1 MTSSARIP
9 AASASRYALTQR
21 PPTPTPDVSAR
32 KDLEDAGRLRDRKAF
47 VTQTDDVRAS
57 RKRKREE
64 DASLPPDPYSVVRE
78 QKSKQSRHALSLRR
92 ETPAPGYAAGE
103 GVGPDSPP
111 PQASVRTPEAP
122 TTSSGV
128 DLSTPDRPT
137 RQALSSTAL
146 STAPTL
152 DSDGDLSENTDL
164 LHGELVS
171 IYAGEDASADTGSHT
186 LLYEHAVYTENNET
200 LALSTDP
207 NHGVYADCIG
217 SGIVWAFSSQQAVGL
232 LAIRQEHIDQLD
244 TQLPQGLAQFMTAN
258 GSSQG
263 IRLQL
268 GYSPR
273 GYREELTEK
282 IREAG
287 VESTRTRLGL
297 VATMT
302 EASVIEAAVT
312 QDAGRWRDRLSA
324 LASTWGAEPAIIEIP
339 HEAIHISRD
348 GIDLFESEPYA
359 QLPDDLDVLTS

>member
-1 MTSSARIP
+1 MTSSTRIP
-9 AASASRYALTQR
+9 AASASRYTPAQR
-21 PPTPTPDVSAR
+21 PPTPTPDVSTL
-32 KDLEDAGRLRDRKAF
+32 KELEDASPLRDRKVI
-47 VTQTDDVRAS
+47 VTQTDDRLVS

-78 QKSKQSRHALSLRR
+78 QKSKQSRQALSLTS
-92 ETPAPGYAAGE
+92 ESPAPWHAAGE
-103 GVGPDSPP
+103 GAAPDSPTP
-111 PQASVRTPEAP
+111 AAPVRTPEAP

-137 RQALSSTAL
+137 RQALTSTAL
-146 STAPTL
+146 RTAPTL
-152 DSDGDLSENTDL
+152 ESDGDLSEHTDL

-171 IYAGEDASADTGSHT
+171 IYAGEDASADTRAPT

-217 SGIVWAFSSQQAVGL
+217 NGIVWAFSSQRAVGL
-232 LAIRQEHIDQLD
+232 LAVRQEHIDQIE
-244 TQLPQGLAQFMTAN
+244 THYPQALAEFMTAH

-263 IRLQL
+263 IRVQL

-273 GYREELTEK
+273 GYREELTEQ
-282 IREAG
+282 IRKAG

-297 VATMT
+297 AASLD
-302 EASVIEAAVT
+302 EAAVIEAAVT

-324 LASTWGAEPAIIEIP
+324 LASSWGAEPAIIEIP

-359 QLPDDLDVLTS
+359 QLPEDLD

>member
-21 PPTPTPDVSAR
+21 PPTPTPDISTR
-32 KDLEDAGRLRDRKAF
+32 KELEDASPLRDRKAI
-47 VTQTDDVRAS
+47 VTQTEDLLVS

-64 DASLPPDPYSVVRE
+64 DACLPPDPYNVLRE
-78 QKSKQSRHALSLRR
+78 QKSKQSRHALSLPS
-92 ETPAPGYAAGE
+92 ESLAPWHTAGE
-103 GVGPDSPP
+103 GAAPDSPTP
-111 PQASVRTPEAP
+111 EASVRTPEAP

-128 DLSTPDRPT
+128 CLSTPDRPT
-137 RQALSSTAL
+137 RQALTSTAL

-152 DSDGDLSENTDL
+152 ESDGDLSEHTDL

-171 IYAGEDASADTGSHT
+171 IYAGEDTSADTGAPT
-186 LLYEHAVYTENNET
+186 RLYEHAVYTENNET

-217 SGIVWAFSSQQAVGL
+217 SGIVWVFSSQQTVGL
-232 LAIRQEHIDQLD
+232 LAVRQEHIDQID
-244 TQLPQGLAQFMTAN
+244 THYPQALAEFMTAHR
-258 GSSQG
+258 SSQG
-263 IRLQL
+263 ISVQL

-273 GYREELTEK
+273 GYREELTEQTHA
-282 IREAG
+282 AG
-287 VESTRTRLGL
+287 IESARTRLGL
-297 VATMT
+297 AASLDEVA
-302 EASVIEAAVT
+302 VIEAAVT

-324 LASTWGAEPAIIEIP
+324 LASRWGAEPVIIEIP

-359 QLPDDLDVLTS
+359 QVPDDLDALPH

>member
-9 AASASRYALTQR
+9 AASASRYAITQR

-32 KDLEDAGRLRDRKAF
+32 KDLQDAGRLRDREAI
-47 VTQTDDVRAS
+47 VTQNDDVLAS
-57 RKRKREE
+57 RKRKREG
-64 DASLPPDPYSVVRE
+64 DASLTTDPDSVVHE
-78 QKSKQSRHALSLRR
+78 KKSKQSRHALSLRR
-92 ETPAPGYAAGE
+92 EAPAPGVAAGE
-103 GVGPDSPP
+103 GEAPDSPTP
-111 PQASVRTPEAP
+111 EVSVRTPEAP

-128 DLSTPDRPT
+128 DLSTPERPT
-137 RQALSSTAL
+137 RPALTSTAL
-146 STAPTL
+146 RTAPTL
-152 DSDGDLSENTDL
+152 ESDGDLSEHTDL

-207 NHGVYADCIG
+207 NHGVYADCVG
-217 SGIVWAFSSQQAVGL
+217 NGIVWAFSSQQAVGL
-232 LAIRQEHIDQLD
+232 LAIRHEHIDQLD
-244 TQLPQGLAQFMTAN
+244 THLPQGLAEFMTAH

-263 IRLQL
+263 IRIQL

-287 VESTRTRLGL
+287 VESTRARLGL

-359 QLPDDLDVLTS
+359 QLPKDLDVLFD

>member
-78 QKSKQSRHALSLRR
+78 QKSKQSRHALSLRS

-103 GVGPDSPP
+103 GEGPDSPTP
-111 PQASVRTPEAP
+111 EASVRTPEAP

-128 DLSTPDRPT
+128 DLSTPDR
-137 RQALSSTAL
+137 R
-146 STAPTL
+146 TAPTL
-152 DSDGDLSENTDL
+152 ESDGDLSEHTDL

-171 IYAGEDASADTGSHT
+171 IYAGEDASADTGAPT

-359 QLPDDLDVLTS
+359 QVPKDLDVLFD